1 MRYCSKEVIV
11 ASYDATIIDM
21 QYMQNVMWLYIYI
34 AIIFS
39 CITGQL
45 LAVMIGMWYRKLCSC
60 F

>member
-21 QYMQNVMWLYIYI
+21 QYMQNVMSLYIYI